1 MNSISASNGNSY
13 QPIIQP
19 QMNVASTP
27 TQRGLQEN
35 QVAFTED
42 EARVLQQMIRAGVVS
57 AAVVG
62 ATKRNE
68 LGVSALGLAGALQQG
83 WQDQSILEKTLG
95 EKITPFNNKL
105 NVNHYNQRYLGDKG
119 VQLWQRTASKN
130 GMTLLD
136 AQGNPL
142 NPNVRN
148 LDLNTVKLDMH
159 TVNAEGEVLQ
169 YGARNNN
176 FFQRAKNVPPSLLG
190 VDTGGPFDD
199 SLAMRGSSNVV
210 AARAKDYANA
220 LRKLKDSKL
229 PGAASNDAIAFLEAR
244 KTAKWL
250 EFDQVRLQEACKSL
264 LNHEAVLKLE
274 KEALEKL
281 KTGNNQTKIPAQ
293 EARVAQIQK
302 VANAQRQHVIKLNAE
317 NARFV
322 ANQLSQS
329 QHMNSRNYGGL
340 FNTHQVAQNTDDI
353 AKALMKDPNILQRA
367 ANLFNGDRAQSM
379 QLYNQ
384 LQSYGFSKE
393 QLKTIQKA
401 TQEAISSNNPQIL
414 KEALKTAAEQS
425 ETTAKAIADAARN
438 GLDGLDDSAKSAL
451 NATVDS
457 KGAMGALRNNL
468 GVMGKVTKGLAIVGT
483 ALEALNFGV
492 NMKNGDH
499 RKGFSDLTTNVGSGL
514 LAAGLVGLFG
524 LPFLPAIA
532 AGMVAGVVINKVAAP
547 WVDKGFKA
555 LGFTNQ
561 NERDAQKAK
570 VELQQFNQ
578 TLASAP
584 TAMAT
589 A

>member
-13 QPIIQP
+13 PPTPQS

-42 EARVLQQMIRAGVVS
+42 EARVLQQMIRADVVS

-83 WQDQSILEKTLG
+83 WQDQSILERTFG

-119 VQLWQRTASKN
+119 VQLWQKTASKN
-130 GMTLLD
+130 GMTLLN
-136 AQGNPL
+136 AEGTPL

-148 LDLNTVKLDMH
+148 LDPNTVKLDMH
-159 TVNAEGEVLQ
+159 TVNAEGKVLQ
-169 YGARNNN
+169 YGARKNN
-176 FFQRAKNVPPSLLG
+176 FWQKARNVPPRLLG
-190 VDTGGPFDD
+190 TDTAGPYND
-199 SLAMRGSSNVV
+199 SLAMRGHSYSV
-210 AARAKDYANA
+210 AEGAKSYANA
-220 LRKLKDSKL
+220 SQKLQKL
-229 PGAASNDAIAFLEAR
+229 INNRASQEAIAAAKAAKSNAFL
-244 KTAKWL
+244 K
-250 EFDQVRLQEACKSL
+250 FDQVRLQEASKSL
-264 LNHEAVLKLE
+264 LNHETVLKLE
-274 KEALEKL
+274 KEALETL
-281 KTGNNQTKIPAQ
+281 KKGQDTAKITAQ

-302 VANAQRQHVIKLNAE
+302 MADAQRQHVIKLNAE

-322 ANQLSQS
+322 A
-329 QHMNSRNYGGL
+329 
-340 FNTHQVAQNTDDI
+340 THLTENIDDVA
-353 AKALMKDPNILQRA
+353 KGLMKDPNLLQKGF
-367 ANLFNGDRAQSM
+367 NLFNGDRAKSM

-384 LQSYGFSKE
+384 LQSHGFSKE
-393 QLKTIQKA
+393 QLQALQQA
-401 TQEAISSNNPQIL
+401 TQDAISSNNPEIL

-438 GLDGLDDSAKSAL
+438 GLDGLDDSTKSAL

-483 ALEALNFGV
+483 GLELLNFGV

-547 WVDKGFKA
+547 WVDKGYKA

-561 NERDAQKAK
+561 NERDAKKAK
-570 VELQQFNQ
+570 EELQQFNQ

-584 TAMAT
+584 TGMAP